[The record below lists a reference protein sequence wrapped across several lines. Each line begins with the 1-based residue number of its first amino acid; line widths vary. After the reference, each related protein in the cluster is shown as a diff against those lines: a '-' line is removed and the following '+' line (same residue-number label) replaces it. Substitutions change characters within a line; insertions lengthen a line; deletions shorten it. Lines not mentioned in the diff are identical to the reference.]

1 MNAMSRI
8 PLRRITAL
16 AALVLSMLL
25 LGAAPAFAHG
35 GGGPD
40 ASNYRSVVLD
50 VVDGAAAATPDAAP
64 VDPGELTWRVLA
76 NDSLLEVRNNTDQE
90 LLVLGYQDEPY
101 LRIGP
106 EGVFENR
113 NSPATYLSNDRFA
126 TTPVPETASP
136 DAEPD
141 WQQVSDQPVYAW
153 HDHRIH
159 WMAPTLPPQ
168 VKVDA
173 SQPVKVQDWSVP
185 YRLGD
190 QDFAVRGTLTWE
202 PPPAWW
208 PWIVAPAV
216 AAAAGVLPAF
226 ARRDR
231 DARRRFALQ
240 AGSLVLGVVVILNF
254 VHGIDDIISVPATL
268 AENLVASLQTFVPVL
283 IAAWA
288 AWRARTASPGAAQA
302 LLIGT
307 AAVTIGLGLTHTT
320 VLASSQVAS
329 RLPEWFSRLVV
340 GMDFGIIVSTA
351 LAVLGSGEM
360 IREEPAGQAVVAEG
374 RA

>member
-1 MNAMSRI
+1 MNAVSRT
-8 PLRRITAL
+8 PLRRLTVL

-25 LGAAPAFAHG
+25 LSAAPAFAHG

-40 ASNYRSVVLD
+40 ASNYRSVVRD
-50 VVDGAAAATPDAAP
+50 VVDGDDAATPDAAP
-64 VDPGELTWRVLA
+64 VDAGEVVWSVLA
-76 NDSLLEVRNNTDQE
+76 NDSLLEVRNGTGEE
-90 LLVLGYQDEPY
+90 LMVLGYQDEPY

-136 DAEPD
+136 DAQPD
-141 WQQVSDQPVYAW
+141 WQQVSDEPVYAW

-185 YRLGD
+185 YRLAN

-208 PWIVAPAV
+208 PWIVIPSV
-216 AAAAGVLPAF
+216 AAAVGIIPAF
-226 ARRDR
+226 ARRDP

-240 AGSLVLGVVVILNF
+240 GGALVLGVVVIANV
-254 VHGIDDIISVPATL
+254 VHGIDDIISVPATF
-268 AENLVASLQTFVPVL
+268 AQNLVASLQTFVP
-283 IAAWA
+283 IIIGAWA
-288 AWRARTASPGAAQA
+288 AWRGRTASPGAAQA

-307 AAVTIGLGLTHTT
+307 AAVTIGLGVTHTT

-340 GMDFGIIVSTA
+340 GMDFAIIVSTA
-351 LAVLGSGEM
+351 LALLASGEM
-360 IREEPAGQAVVAEG
+360 QREEPAAQPVVAEG
-374 RA
+374 RT